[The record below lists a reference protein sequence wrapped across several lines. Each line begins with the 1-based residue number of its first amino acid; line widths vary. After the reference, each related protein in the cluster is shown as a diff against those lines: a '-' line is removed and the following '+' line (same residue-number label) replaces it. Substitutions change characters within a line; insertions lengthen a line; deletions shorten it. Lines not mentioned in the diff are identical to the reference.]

1 MKTLPSANGGANGVS
16 GRNKKTGQ
24 FVTGNSG
31 GPGRKPGPQPRYRG
45 ALIRCV
51 DQEPF
56 GQIVAQVIKAA
67 KAGEPWALREML
79 DRTLGKASQ
88 PIEGILGVYA
98 VQPTDEDV
106 AAAAEIIGRRLTY
119 GQATATR

>member
-1 MKTLPSANGGANGVS
+1 MKALPSADGSDDGSV
-16 GRNKKTGQ
+16 GRNAENGQ
-24 FVTGNSG
+24 FVKGWKG
-31 GPGRKPGPQPRYRG
+31 GPGGKVGTQRRYKE
-45 ALIRCV
+45 AMLRCV
-51 DQEPF
+51 TEKTFEDIL
-56 GQIVAQVIKAA
+56 GKVISAA
-67 KAGEPWALREML
+67 KKGEAWALKEML